1 MSLDLLPH
9 QLVDLDHPL
18 VLGGAD
24 GFIRDVFEPLVGLS
38 HIGQELA
45 EDFNASRVPSLAV
58 PLK

>member
-24 GFIRDVFEPLVGLS
+24 GLIRDLSEPLVVFAHEG
-38 HIGQELA
+38 
-45 EDFNASRVPSLAV
+45 
-58 PLK
+58 